1 MKNAQ
6 DKKIENL
13 EKENEKLKFDEEV
26 SKKKILELESLIEE
40 LSEPKILPI
49 ELIFDSMPIKDAQN
63 LLASLQLK
71 MHNKLTSRIAS
82 LKNET
87 GILENNLEIFE
98 LNAKNLSLGRVFKT
112 KN

>member
-1 MKNAQ
+1 MTNQ
-6 DKKIENL
+6 EKKIAQL
-13 EKENEKLKFDEEV
+13 EKENLNLKEENTKH
-26 SKKKILELESLIEE
+26 SSKILELESLVEE

-63 LLASLQLK
+63 LLTSLQLK

-82 LKNET
+82 LRNET

-112 KN
+112 S